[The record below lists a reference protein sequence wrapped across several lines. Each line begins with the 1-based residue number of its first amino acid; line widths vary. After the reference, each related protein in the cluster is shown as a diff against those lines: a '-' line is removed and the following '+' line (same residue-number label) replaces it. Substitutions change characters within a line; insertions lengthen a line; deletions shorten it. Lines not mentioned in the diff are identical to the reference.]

1 MTNTSAKKETA
12 ADGCKKATTKNES
25 NLTQCDPSVHAAIK
39 PRVLILGHT
48 ASPKPSNPLLSFSER
63 FLWEILSCIND
74 LPHETIKDS
83 RIATKAQVDSY
94 QLNVKKTLESGIC
107 IWDVLA
113 NVHIKGQRGNKRKKS
128 TTNDPNDIPA
138 FLKTHKTIRT
148 IGFIGTKA
156 HGEYLK
162 QFGKEALNGLES
174 VVLPSSSL
182 ANSRLSIDEKVEQWK
197 KALYVGQA

>member
-1 MTNTSAKKETA
+1 M
-12 ADGCKKATTKNES
+12 
-25 NLTQCDPSVHAAIK
+25 
-39 PRVLILGHT
+39 
-48 ASPKPSNPLLSFSER
+48 
-63 FLWEILSCIND
+63 
-74 LPHETIKDS
+74 PHETIKDS

-128 TTNDPNDIPA
+128 TTNE